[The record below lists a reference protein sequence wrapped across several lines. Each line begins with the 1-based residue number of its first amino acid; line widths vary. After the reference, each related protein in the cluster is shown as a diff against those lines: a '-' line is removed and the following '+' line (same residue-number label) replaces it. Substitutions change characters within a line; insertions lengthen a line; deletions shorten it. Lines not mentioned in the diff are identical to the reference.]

1 MEKVLVQLVA
11 FYRLSFGAFLRILQV
26 KLETLKHG
34 VTYLVQLRAGVF
46 RRHLFLRGIFL

>member
-1 MEKVLVQLVA
+1 MEKVLAQLVA

-34 VTYLVQLRAGVF
+34 VTYLVLVPRDTGLVF
-46 RRHLFLRGIFL
+46 SENHK

>member
-1 MEKVLVQLVA
+1 MEKVLAQLVA

-34 VTYLVQLRAGVF
+34 LTYLVPL
-46 RRHLFLRGIFL
+46 

>member
-1 MEKVLVQLVA
+1 MEKVLAQLVA

-34 VTYLVQLRAGVF
+34 LTYLVLRDSF
-46 RRHLFLRGIFL
+46 

>member
-1 MEKVLVQLVA
+1 MEKVLAQLVA

-34 VTYLVQLRAGVF
+34 LTYLVLSRAPTVA
-46 RRHLFLRGIFL
+46 RFLTKSE